1 MSKTA
6 ESGETFAPNVP
17 AYTWRDASIPGALTD
32 EAALMSWREIL
43 DYSRADRVSA
53 WAIE

>member
-6 ESGETFAPNVP
+6 ESGETFGPNMP
-17 AYTWRDASIPGALTD
+17 AYTWRAASVPGALTD
-32 EAALMSWREIL
+32 EAALMSWQEIL
-43 DYSRADRVSA
+43 DCSRGDRVPA

>member
-1 MSKTA
+1 MRKTA
-6 ESGETFAPNVP
+6 ESSEPFASDEPN
-17 AYTWRDASIPGALTD
+17 YTWRDASVPGALTD

-43 DYSRADRVSA
+43 DCSRGDRVPT

>member
-1 MSKTA
+1 MRKTA
-6 ESGETFAPNVP
+6 ESSETFAPNVP

-32 EAALMSWREIL
+32 EAALMSWQEIL
-43 DYSRADRVSA
+43 DCSRGDRVPA